1 MVDKRRQSWF
11 VAGGAGAA
19 VLLGSLA
26 GCGGWSARGV
36 LPRSGQRLSADD
48 FHGAGGAEGAARR
61 PIPVFVPEQTR
72 AARVEIR
79 SVTEAEARGG
89 VSGIDTRVGE
99 PVLDGRGGQIVP
111 PAGAGEEAAEGAA
124 VPEPIDSTGLT
135 LVDAKVGDLNGLPIL
150 AGSWLDPMGARL
162 RAESAGKTREQWRNF
177 AAEAINQELVG
188 DLRDEL
194 FLSEAR
200 SSLTAQQKAGLRVF
214 LKRFEKDVVRG
225 SYGSQ
230 TLADEQLRQRSGLGL
245 DEALRERERAAL
257 IQTQVQQKVW
267 DRVQVP
273 QRDLILAYEKDYARF
288 NPKARAVFR
297 RIRVSSAEAETVREF
312 GELLASGKPFEEVA
326 ADERNGTPEET
337 VREFEGSLA
346 ETDLFGRED
355 LQAAA
360 AALGPGQMAG
370 PIDTGSFVYWI
381 YLDRIERESH
391 SLYEVQRELR
401 DQLTAERREEEA
413 RRYLLQLFERAGIAG
428 LDELVVRL
436 VFIAERWYYEGG
448 AG

>member
-1 MVDKRRQSWF
+1 MVDKRRQSRF
-11 VAGGAGAA
+11 VVGGAGAA
-19 VLLGSLA
+19 VLLWSLG
-26 GCGGWSARGV
+26 GCGGWSARDV
-36 LPRSGQRLSADD
+36 LPRGGERLSADD
-48 FHGAGGAEGAARR
+48 FHGAGGVEGAGAR
-61 PIPVFVPEQTR
+61 PIPVFVPEQRR

-111 PAGAGEEAAEGAA
+111 PAGAGDGAGA
-124 VPEPIDSTGLT
+124 GAVVPEPVDSTGLT

-150 AGSWLDPMGARL
+150 AGDWLEPMGARL
-162 RAESAGKTREQWRNF
+162 RAESAGKTREQWRKF
-177 AAEAINQELVG
+177 AAEAIEQELVG

-230 TLADEQLRQRSGLGL
+230 TLADEQLRQRSGFGL

-273 QRDLILAYEKDYARF
+273 QRDLVLAYEKDYAKY

-297 RIRVSSAEAETVREF
+297 QIRVSSGEAGTVREF
-312 GELLASGKPFEEVA
+312 GERLASGGAFAEVA

-346 ETDLFGRED
+346 ETELYGRED

-360 AALGPGQMAG
+360 ASLEPGQMAG
-370 PIDTGSFVYWI
+370 PIDTGSFTYWI

-391 SLYEVQRELR
+391 ALYEVQRELR

-428 LDELVVRL
+428 LDELVFRL
-436 VFIAERWYYEGG
+436 VFIAERWYFEDG